1 MNINV
6 KYGIGSKVW
15 TIRNCKAVQSEV
27 LGISVFE
34 SGIFYQIS
42 SNSTIFKS
50 ETVSEKECFA
60 TKLELLE
67 HIKNG

>member
-1 MNINV
+1 MTINV
-6 KYGIGSKVW
+6 KYGIHSKVW
-15 TIRNCKAVQSEV
+15 TVRNCKAVESEV

-34 SGIFYQIS
+34 SGVYYRIS
-42 SNSTIFKS
+42 SDSALFKS
-50 ETVSEKECFA
+50 ETVAENECFA